1 MPENTLKL
9 GIIGGALD
17 SAIGRSHHIASQMDG
32 RFRIV
37 AGCFSLIPKVNEDTA
52 ALLDVPADRL
62 YSDWHTFLKSEQGKL
77 DAVLLLT
84 PTPMH
89 AEMAAEALAAGFPL
103 ISEKALAV
111 SSAEAAAIRAA
122 RTASGLTLE
131 EAALAVSIAKQTL
144 GDLEAGKP
152 SVGLGIAL
160 RVAKALGVSLF
171 IAPAGEAGAIV
182 QRIREA
188 RE

>member
-1 MPENTLKL
+1 M
-9 GIIGGALD
+9 A
-17 SAIGRSHHIASQMDG
+17 R
-32 RFRIV
+32 RV
-37 AGCFSLIPKVNEDTA
+37 
-52 ALLDVPADRL
+52 VPAPFPTDPQL
-62 YSDWHTFLKSEQGKL
+62 TTP
-77 DAVLLLT
+77 DAL
-84 PTPMH
+84 
-89 AEMAAEALAAGFPL
+89 G
-103 ISEKALAV
+103 
-111 SSAEAAAIRAA
+111 AAIRAA

-171 IAPAGEAGAIV
+171 IAPAGDAGTIV

>member
-1 MPENTLKL
+1 LGFSVRRFGLGGRQLVAQAQTLVDTCKR
-9 GIIGGALD
+9 AYRRMAMFWHPD
-17 SAIGRSHHIASQMDG
+17 RNPSPIAGSEFKRVHAAYELLCDPQRLAVWRQTLAAEVTPGDP
-32 RFRIV
+32 V
-37 AGCFSLIPKVNEDTA
+37 AGDVGDDLVQALI
-52 ALLDVPADRL
+52 
-62 YSDWHTFLKSEQGKL
+62 
-77 DAVLLLT
+77 
-84 PTPMH
+84 
-89 AEMAAEALAAGFPL
+89 
-103 ISEKALAV
+103 
-111 SSAEAAAIRAA
+111 
-122 RTASGLTLE
+122 LTLE